1 MSGVAAS
8 ALSPRLFHGVPDD
21 ADPHL
26 RIEGT
31 AVVID
36 ISGFTTLSEQLA
48 AAGREGTEQLI
59 ATLSRIFTV
68 LLPVSDDGGDVVKFA
83 GDALFILFTGPDH
96 ARHAAHAAWNMN
108 RVLGAI
114 GDIHLPTARAK
125 LRMSVGLH

>member
-68 LLPVSDDGGDVVKFA
+68 LLPVSAAAVGVLFLGERFSAAQGAAFALALAGVVLA
-83 GDALFILFTGPDH
+83 TWPSRSSA
-96 ARHAAHAAWNMN
+96 
-108 RVLGAI
+108 
-114 GDIHLPTARAK
+114 
-125 LRMSVGLH
+125 